1 MERQTGSTRLTGS
14 PGGQGGAGGGAG
26 DDDLLRAVKEAAAA
40 EYEILGEMGRGERGS
55 VVYLSRERASQK
67 LVALKLRPDG
77 GEYELSV
84 LRELDASV
92 PAMGNKCPSCK
103 VDLVGW
109 GRFCSHC
116 GKDLSGTRSG
126 EASREELLKAV
137 QGAAEGEYE
146 VLGEMQRSEGGG
158 VVYFARELKSGRLVA
173 LRLTREQESD
183 GSESYALGVTQVIK
197 PLVAS
202 LGATYASPTSVMQAA
217 TAPPARTAAPSPR
230 SPQPA
235 ARSPTP
241 QSVIVPDDLSEA
253 EEAPAPKKRL
263 PIVPIAV
270 VAGLLVVG
278 GALFVF
284 SDSRHGAPDPSQD
297 PATNVVVPAAP
308 APAPP
313 PVVAVKADSGTI
325 SIGALP
331 TGARVTLD
339 GKPVSDRQLSLLPG
353 RYQLVASAP
362 GYRSASQRVD
372 VAAGQTFTWSP
383 TMQTAKVVAVAP
395 PPTAAPPKAVSAPP
409 NCLNAYSEK
418 NWAAALLACTR
429 EANAGNQPA
438 QRNLGTIYDQGLG
451 VSKDPAQA
459 AIWFRKAA
467 ETGNRDATFQLATM
481 YENGRGV
488 PQDQK
493 QALDWYRKAA
503 LLGDADSQVK
513 LGRAYMD
520 GKMVNKD
527 EGEASAWFQR
537 AADQGNFYALNRL
550 GAMYIDGKGVHKDEA
565 RGVKLF
571 QAAAAKGDAQGQF
584 NLAAMYAKGRGIQ
597 KSDSAANDLYIK
609 SAKQGYADA
618 IKEARHR
625 NLKF

>member
-14 PGGQGGAGGGAG
+14 PGGQGAAGVRGG

-40 EYEILGEMGRGERGS
+40 EYDILGEMGRGERGS

-217 TAPPARTAAPSPR
+217 SAPPARAAAPSTR

-241 QSVIVPDDLSEA
+241 PSVIVPDDLSEA
-253 EEAPAPKKRL
+253 DEAPAPKKRL

-270 VAGLLVVG
+270 LTGLLVVG

-284 SDSRHGAPDPSQD
+284 SDSRHGEPDPSQD

-313 PVVAVKADSGTI
+313 PVVIAKVDSGAITI
-325 SIGALP
+325 GSLP
-331 TGARVTLD
+331 AGARVTLD
-339 GKPVSDRQLSLLPG
+339 GKAVSDRQLSLLPG

-362 GYRSASQRVD
+362 GYRTASQRVD
-372 VAAGQTFTWSP
+372 VTAGQTFAWSP
-383 TMQTAKVVAVAP
+383 TMQTAKAAAAP
-395 PPTAAPPKAVSAPP
+395 APAPTAAPKLAAAP
-409 NCLNAYSEK
+409 NCLNAYSDR
-418 NWAAALLACTR
+418 NWAAALVACTR

-438 QRNLGTIYDQGLG
+438 QRNLGIIYDQGLG
-451 VSKDPAQA
+451 INKDPAQA
-459 AIWFRKAA
+459 ALWFRKAA
-467 ETGNRDATFQLATM
+467 ETGNRDATFQLAMM

-488 PQDQK
+488 PQDPK

-513 LGRAYMD
+513 LGRAYLD
-520 GKMVNKD
+520 GKIVNKD

-571 QAAAAKGDAQGQF
+571 QTAAAKGDAQGQF

-609 SAKQGYADA
+609 SAKQGYPDA

>member
-14 PGGQGGAGGGAG
+14 PGGQGGE
-26 DDDLLRAVKEAAAA
+26 DELLRAVKEAAAA

-55 VVYLSRERASQK
+55 VVYLSRERVSQK

-126 EASREELLKAV
+126 EASREELLRAV

-183 GSESYALGVTQVIK
+183 GTESYALGVTQVIK

-217 TAPPARTAAPSPR
+217 SVPAARSAAPSPR
-230 SPQPA
+230 SPQPE

-241 QSVIVPDDLSEA
+241 PSVIVPDDLSEA
-253 EEAPAPKKRL
+253 TEAPAPRKRL
-263 PIVPIAV
+263 PLVPIGV
-270 VAGLLVVG
+270 VAGLLIVG

-284 SDSRHGAPDPSQD
+284 TDSRHGAPDPAQD
-297 PATNVVVPAAP
+297 PATNVVIPPAP

-313 PVVAVKADSGTI
+313 PVATVKVDSGGI
-325 SIGALP
+325 AIGALP
-331 TGARVTLD
+331 AGARVTLN
-339 GKPVSDRQLSLLPG
+339 GSPVDTRQLSLLPG
-353 RYQLVASAP
+353 RYQMVATAP
-362 GYRSASQRVD
+362 GYRTASQRVE
-372 VAAGQTFTWSP
+372 VLAGQTVSWAP
-383 TMQTAKVVAVAP
+383 AMQVAKAVAAAPAPAPAP
-395 PPTAAPPKAVSAPP
+395 PPKVAAAP
-409 NCLNAYSEK
+409 NCFAAYSDK

-438 QRNLGTIYDQGLG
+438 QRNLATIYDQGLG
-451 VSKDPAQA
+451 VNKDPAQA

-513 LGRAYMD
+513 LGRAYLD
-520 GKMVNKD
+520 GKGVNKD

-537 AADQGNFYALNRL
+537 AADQGNLYALNRL
-550 GAMYIDGKGVHKDEA
+550 GAMYIDGKGVHKDEV
-565 RGVKLF
+565 RGVRMF
-571 QAAAAKGDAQGQF
+571 QAAAAKGDAQGEF

-618 IKEARHR
+618 IKEAKHR
-625 NLKF
+625 NLKI

>member
-1 MERQTGSTRLTGS
+1 
-14 PGGQGGAGGGAG
+14 
-26 DDDLLRAVKEAAAA
+26 LLRAVKEAAAA

-146 VLGEMQRSEGGG
+146 VLGEMERSEGGG

-217 TAPPARTAAPSPR
+217 SAPPARAAAPSPR
-230 SPQPA
+230 SPQPVA
-235 ARSPTP
+235 KSPTP
-241 QSVIVPDDLSEA
+241 PSVMVPDDLSE
-253 EEAPAPKKRL
+253 EEQTLAPKKRA
-263 PIVPIAV
+263 PIIPIAV
-270 VAGLLVVG
+270 VAALLLVG
-278 GALFVF
+278 GGLFVF
-284 SDSRHGAPDPSQD
+284 SDSKHGVPDASQD
-297 PATNVVVPAAP
+297 PATNVVVPTAPPIAP
-308 APAPP
+308 AAVVPAT
-313 PVVAVKADSGTI
+313 KLDSGMI
-325 SIGALP
+325 SIGTLP
-331 TGARVTLD
+331 AGARITLN
-339 GKPVSDRQLSLLPG
+339 GKTVSERQLALLPG
-353 RYQLVASAP
+353 RYQLAVTAP
-362 GYRSASQRVD
+362 GFKPLSQRVQ
-372 VAAGQTFTWSP
+372 VVAGQMLNWTPAMEVAKSVASKAPSVP
-383 TMQTAKVVAVAP
+383 TT
-395 PPTAAPPKAVSAPP
+395 PPKPATTTAP
-409 NCLNAYSEK
+409 NCFNSYSEK
-418 NWAAALLACTR
+418 NWAAALVACTR

-438 QRNLGTIYDQGLG
+438 QRNLGVIYDQGLG
-451 VSKDPAQA
+451 VNKDPAQA
-459 AIWFRKAA
+459 ALWFRKAA

-493 QALDWYRKAA
+493 QAIDWYRKAA

-520 GKMVNKD
+520 GKVVDKD

-537 AADQGNFYALNRL
+537 AADQGNLYALNRL
-550 GAMYIDGKGVHKDEA
+550 GAMYIDGRGVHKDEA

-571 QAAAAKGDAQGQF
+571 QAVAAKGDAQGQF

-618 IKEARHR
+618 IKEAKHR

>member
-14 PGGQGGAGGGAG
+14 PGGQGG

-40 EYEILGEMGRGERGS
+40 EYDILGEMGRGERGS
-55 VVYLSRERASQK
+55 VVYLSRERESQK

-84 LRELDASV
+84 VRELDASV

-103 VDLVGW
+103 VELVGW

-146 VLGEMQRSEGGG
+146 VLGEMERSEGGG

-183 GSESYALGVTQVIK
+183 GTESYALGVTQVIK

-217 TAPPARTAAPSPR
+217 SAPPARTAAPSPR

-235 ARSPTP
+235 AKSVTP
-241 QSVIVPDDLSEA
+241 PSVMVPDDLSEE
-253 EEAPAPKKRL
+253 EEAPALKKKL
-263 PIVPIAV
+263 PIIPIAV
-270 VAGLLVVG
+270 IVALLVVG
-278 GALFVF
+278 GGLFIF
-284 SDSRHGAPDPSQD
+284 SDSKHGAPDATQD
-297 PATNVVVPAAP
+297 PPTNVVVPAAP
-308 APAPP
+308 ATPP
-313 PVVAVKADSGTI
+313 PVVATAKADSGSL
-325 SIGALP
+325 SIGGLP
-331 TGARVTLD
+331 TGARVTLN
-339 GKPVSDRQLSLLPG
+339 GKTIAARELTLAPG
-353 RYQLVASAP
+353 RYLLVATAP
-362 GYRSASQRVD
+362 GFKSASQRVD
-372 VAAGQTFTWSP
+372 VVAGQTFDWSP
-383 TMQTAKVVAVAP
+383 VLEVSKTVAAAP
-395 PPTAAPPKAVSAPP
+395 PPAPATTPPLVKPSQP
-409 NCLNAYSEK
+409 NCLNAYSDK
-418 NWAAALLACTR
+418 NYPAALLACTR
-429 EANAGNQPA
+429 EANAGNQQA
-438 QRNLGTIYDQGLG
+438 QRNLGVIYDQGLG
-451 VSKDPAQA
+451 VNKDAAQA
-459 AIWFRKAA
+459 ALWYRKAA
-467 ETGNRDATFQLATM
+467 DTGNRDATFQLATM
-481 YENGRGV
+481 YETGRGV
-488 PQDQK
+488 PQSQE
-493 QALDWYRKAA
+493 QAINWYRKAA

-513 LGRAYMD
+513 LGRAYID
-520 GKMVNKD
+520 GKGVDKD

-550 GAMYIDGKGVHKDEA
+550 GAMYIDGKGVHKDESK
-565 RGVKLF
+565 GVKLF
-571 QAAAAKGDAQGQF
+571 QQAASKGDAQGQF

-618 IKEARHR
+618 IKEAKHR

>member
-14 PGGQGGAGGGAG
+14 PGGQGGVGGGGG

-217 TAPPARTAAPSPR
+217 GGPPP
-230 SPQPA
+230 
-235 ARSPTP
+235 
-241 QSVIVPDDLSEA
+241 
-253 EEAPAPKKRL
+253 
-263 PIVPIAV
+263 
-270 VAGLLVVG
+270 
-278 GALFVF
+278 
-284 SDSRHGAPDPSQD
+284 
-297 PATNVVVPAAP
+297 
-308 APAPP
+308 PAPP
-313 PVVAVKADSGTI
+313 PT
-325 SIGALP
+325 
-331 TGARVTLD
+331 TRT
-339 GKPVSDRQLSLLPG
+339 
-353 RYQLVASAP
+353 
-362 GYRSASQRVD
+362 
-372 VAAGQTFTWSP
+372 
-383 TMQTAKVVAVAP
+383 P
-395 PPTAAPPKAVSAPP
+395 PPRT
-409 NCLNAYSEK
+409 Y
-418 NWAAALLACTR
+418 
-429 EANAGNQPA
+429 
-438 QRNLGTIYDQGLG
+438 
-451 VSKDPAQA
+451 
-459 AIWFRKAA
+459 
-467 ETGNRDATFQLATM
+467 
-481 YENGRGV
+481 
-488 PQDQK
+488 
-493 QALDWYRKAA
+493 
-503 LLGDADSQVK
+503 
-513 LGRAYMD
+513 
-520 GKMVNKD
+520 
-527 EGEASAWFQR
+527 
-537 AADQGNFYALNRL
+537 
-550 GAMYIDGKGVHKDEA
+550 
-565 RGVKLF
+565 
-571 QAAAAKGDAQGQF
+571 
-584 NLAAMYAKGRGIQ
+584 
-597 KSDSAANDLYIK
+597 
-609 SAKQGYADA
+609 
-618 IKEARHR
+618 
-625 NLKF
+625 